1 MSPSF
6 CFFDLGPG
14 LPRGFGVPFAPST
27 AAIVRF
33 LGAGPFRFPFGP
45 TAGGAS
51 DDGVFVPF
59 IVVESAGVLM
69 EESVTWGAGVSGD
82 DVGFES
88 GGAAAASWGNAMSA
102 FGESLRMTVFERAG
116 LVDIFA
122 TE

>member
-1 MSPSF
+1 
-6 CFFDLGPG
+6 
-14 LPRGFGVPFAPST
+14 
-27 AAIVRF
+27 
-33 LGAGPFRFPFGP
+33 
-45 TAGGAS
+45 
-51 DDGVFVPF
+51 VFVPF